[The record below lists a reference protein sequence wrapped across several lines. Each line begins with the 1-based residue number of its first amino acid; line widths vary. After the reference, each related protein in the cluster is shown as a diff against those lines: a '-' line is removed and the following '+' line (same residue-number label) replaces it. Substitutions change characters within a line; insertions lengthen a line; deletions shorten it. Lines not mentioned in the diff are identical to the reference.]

1 MALLPKFSSPPFP
14 GLQKPSHRLPCS
26 PPAAFTKLDLPP
38 PSLSLDAVQE
48 KKPLSLPHGPPFTA
62 TGGGSGGGSGNGHR
76 SEFYLNVGLAVRT
89 LRDDLPALFARDLN
103 YDIYREDIVFIDP
116 LNTFHGVENYR
127 LIFWAVRFHGK
138 ILFKEIKLRIFRVW
152 QPSENIILIRWE
164 LEGVPRVPWE
174 ARGTFQ
180 GTSWYKLDR
189 NGKIYEHKVDNVA
202 LNFPQAPIKPVTM
215 MDFVAAA
222 CPPSPN
228 LTFSA
233 GLPEDN
239 FSWRYSSWSELYRA
253 VRSTLELEG
262 KFPEFVGIEAGD
274 CDAFLE
280 FSMILPENHQLEIS
294 LHHYAKDGH
303 SNPMRSNIIACAM
316 NRIKRSQ
323 IVDPSTL
330 CS

>member
-14 GLQKPSHRLPCS
+14 GLQKPSHRLPCT

-38 PSLSLDAVQE
+38 PSLCRGAVQE
-48 KKPLSLPHGPPFTA
+48 KPLSLPHGPPFTA
-62 TGGGSGGGSGNGHR
+62 AAGGSGHGSGNGHK
-76 SEFYLNVGLAVRT
+76 SEFYLNLGLAVRT
-89 LRDDLPALFARDLN
+89 LRDDLPSLFVRDLN

-116 LNTFHGVENYR
+116 LNTFHGIENYR
-127 LIFWAVRFHGK
+127 LIFWAVKFHGK
-138 ILFKEIKLRIFRVW
+138 ILFKEITLRIFRVW

-202 LNFPQAPIKPVTM
+202 LNFPQAPIKPITM
-215 MDFVAAA
+215 MDLVAAA

-233 GLPEDN
+233 GLLEDN
-239 FSWRYSSWSELYRA
+239 FSWRYSSWLELYRA

-262 KFPEFVGIEAGD
+262 KFPDFIGIEG
-274 CDAFLE
+274 L
-280 FSMILPENHQLEIS
+280 
-294 LHHYAKDGH
+294 
-303 SNPMRSNIIACAM
+303 
-316 NRIKRSQ
+316 
-323 IVDPSTL
+323 VT